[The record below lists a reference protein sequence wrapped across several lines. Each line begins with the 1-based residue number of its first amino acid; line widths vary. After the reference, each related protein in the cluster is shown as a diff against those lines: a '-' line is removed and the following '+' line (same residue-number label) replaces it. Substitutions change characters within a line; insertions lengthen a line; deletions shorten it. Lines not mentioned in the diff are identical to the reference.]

1 MVLGS
6 VKTLAY
12 GAALM
17 PAKSR
22 LSRERWIEAALD
34 ALADGGVAAVA
45 VEPLAARLGV
55 TKGSFY
61 WHFRDRD
68 GLLAAALE
76 EWEQTGTEELIRRLD
91 EIADPRER
99 LTEWARRVLGADKA
113 RLVALHAAA
122 DHPIVAPVLRRTTE
136 RRLQYLAALLQDA
149 GVPPPAARR
158 RARLLYAADLGL
170 YQIARALDAH
180 RPTERQLRP
189 LIRELVD
196 AFLR

>member
-1 MVLGS
+1 MVSGS
-6 VKTLAY
+6 VNTVPY
-12 GAALM
+12 GYVM
-17 PAKSR
+17 PPKSR

-68 GLLAAALE
+68 HLLAAALE
-76 EWEQTGTEELIRRLD
+76 EWEQRGTEQLIERLD

-99 LTEWARRVLGADKA
+99 LAEWARRVLGTDKA
-113 RLVALHAAA
+113 QLTALHAAA
-122 DHPIVAPVLRRTTE
+122 DHPVVAPVLRRTTE
-136 RRLQYLAALLQDA
+136 RRLHYLAAMLQEA
-149 GVPPPAARR
+149 GVGPAAARR
-158 RARLLYAADLGL
+158 RARLLYSADLGL
-170 YQIARALDAH
+170 YQIARALD
-180 RPTERQLRP
+180 TETPSERELRP
-189 LIRELVD
+189 LIREIRD